1 MLDRNFGIIDSYV
14 LCYICNKS
22 MILNP
27 KSLEKLRNLINEE
40 TEYRSGP
47 QLVEFFNALG
57 FSDSY
62 GQGFPSR
69 WRFTEDR
76 LSQLNGKP
84 ELDEC
89 IKSVLSPVNF
99 INRIPELDKHIAEFN
114 QYIAFDQWKVVRDGA
129 NIGFAKLEKIEID
142 ETATPTEH
150 EFLNRE
156 FSNISIAQIGLESDL
171 SDILQQRIKEIEQ
184 CFSAGAYLS
193 VILLAGS
200 TLEGILLGLAKK
212 HPQQFNTSKTAPK
225 DTSGKV
231 KKFHEWSLSSFI
243 DVARDINLIQ
253 HDTQKFSHSLRDFRN
268 YIHPFEQMSSG
279 FNPRQHTA
287 KICLQVLKAAIH
299 EIKESVSKMST

>member
-1 MLDRNFGIIDSYV
+1 
-14 LCYICNKS
+14 

-69 WRFTEDR
+69 WIFTDQR
-76 LSQLNGKP
+76 LRQLNGKP

-114 QYIAFDQWKVVRDGA
+114 QYIAFDKWKVVRDGA
-129 NIGFAKLEKIEID
+129 EIGFDKLQKIEID
-142 ETATPTEH
+142 ESATPITED
-150 EFLNRE
+150 EFLKRE
-156 FSNISIAQIGLESDL
+156 FSNISIAEIGLESDL
-171 SDILQQRIKEIEQ
+171 SDILQQRIVEIEQ

-212 HPQQFNTSKTAPK
+212 HPQQFNTSRKAPK
-225 DTSGKV
+225 DTSGNV

-253 HDTQKFSHSLRDFRN
+253 HDTEKFSHSLREFRN
-268 YIHPFEQMSSG
+268 YIHPFDQMRSG
-279 FNPRQHTA
+279 FNPRQDTA
-287 KICLQVLKAAIH
+287 KICLHVLKTAIH
-299 EIKESVSKMST
+299 EINETVSNIST

>member
-1 MLDRNFGIIDSYV
+1 
-14 LCYICNKS
+14 

-62 GQGFPSR
+62 RQGFPSR
-69 WRFTEDR
+69 WIFTDER
-76 LSQLNGKP
+76 LRQLNGKP

-142 ETATPTEH
+142 ETATPTED
-150 EFLNRE
+150 EFLKRE
-156 FSNISIAQIGLESDL
+156 FSNISIAEIGLESDL

-184 CFSAGAYLS
+184 CFSVGAYLS

-212 HPQQFNTSKTAPK
+212 HPQQFNTSRKAPK
-225 DTSGKV
+225 DPSGNV

-253 HDTQKFSHSLRDFRN
+253 HDTEKFSHSMREFRN
-268 YIHPFEQMSSG
+268 YIHPFDQMRSG
-279 FNPRQHTA
+279 FNPRQDTA
-287 KICLQVLKAAIH
+287 KICLHVLKTAIH
-299 EIKESVSKMST
+299 EINETVSNIST